1 MKDRFYFLRNN
12 LFTTYTLEVDF
23 PRLYAFKNKQSE
35 AKKAFDEIKALYDKA
50 KFTQQ
55 NEHQFEDDFIS
66 KTLDILG
73 YSFIRQEEKIIQ
85 GKLEKPDFLLF
96 SSLKAK
102 QDYEQIPKNQRA
114 ASNAYISVILE
125 SKAYNTAIDNKKV
138 KDNPHFQILRYLN
151 NLKLNYGFLS
161 NGQLWRLYDNSKLS
175 ATKVFY
181 EINLETLLENDDLE
195 GFNYFYFIFKA
206 ENFAPKKDKSIIEKS
221 LEKNDEAKISIED
234 DLKDIIYG
242 TNGKDSLF
250 ELIGERI
257 FARCGEENLKKIYE
271 NSLYFIFRLL
281 FIAYF
286 EDKFSELLKKHEYF
300 ESEMSLK
307 NLHNLL
313 KSTDKKE
320 GFKGFK
326 KLSDIFTMYDKGEA
340 NYNMPVFNGGLFDS
354 TKTPLLS
361 TPLLF
366 NDEDLEFI
374 LAKFLYFDDGTSLF
388 KRDYKTLSIAHLGTI
403 YEGLLGYFFELASED
418 LYYVKYQAKNEK
430 QKEIESYVDGYDYAE
445 LQKTKAKLLS
455 TPKLYKKGQLY
466 LKNSSNSRKMTASY
480 YTPYGITSF
489 LLKEGLKDRLN
500 DGNILHFK
508 ILDNACGSGHFLI
521 EALNQI
527 TSIIL
532 ENFDSFANLKRLYEE
547 EKKEIQNSACLYLKD
562 YELDESDILKRLLLK
577 RVIFGVDL
585 NPFSVELTKLSL
597 WIDSFIFGTPLSFIE
612 HHIKCG
618 NALVG
623 ASLAEFNDFYSKSE
637 QKNLFNEN
645 FFQEKFKALKEN
657 FNKLDRLSDSTD
669 KEIAK
674 SKELYKK
681 EIEPSKES
689 LNLYLNFF
697 TAQKMMPSLKELKK
711 ITELDKLED
720 SKEQDYKRAREL
732 ITDLALKFGFFNYEI
747 EFPETVQDGNFIGF
761 DLIVGNPPWDKCE
774 FSDNDFFPQ
783 FKSNYRTLK
792 NAKKLE
798 FQKNQLAKPY
808 IKKAYE
814 EQKEGIKIINEYY
827 KANFPLNLGEGDGNL
842 FRFFVERNLSLLAK
856 EASLNYV
863 LPSAL
868 MFEDGS
874 LNLRKEILQ
883 NKSLNFFYSFENR
896 EGIFNEVDSRYKF
909 ALMQIKN
916 AQAPKNQSIK
926 TMFYKTALKE
936 LYKEENIILL
946 DLKSISALSPKHL
959 ALQELRSKEDL
970 SILEK
975 CYKQFAPL
983 NSSYLNFR
991 NELHMT
997 NDKDLFVEAE
1007 NLVLSASVDAKTSLA
1022 KKAKK
1027 EDAKTSLANEA
1038 SGLVKYLPLF
1048 EGKMIHQF
1056 NAEYGGANYYLDK
1069 DAFDERLKSKEIYRL
1084 KQDLNLDSKAY
1095 ERLLESIGPKNLDT
1109 KKLENSLLRY
1119 DRDYFRLGFRAIA
1132 SDTNERTLI
1141 FSLLPRG
1148 CGVGNSVYA
1157 SIAKNYALKSN
1168 TIYTKDISHTRLCF
1182 MLGLCN
1188 SLIVDFLARTMIQI
1202 NVNKTYLERI
1212 PLPQPDDE
1220 EIKRNKDYNF
1230 IAKTALILE
1239 LFNDSK
1245 GAFSE
1250 LGDEFGIKKSE
1261 LPATQKLYDELR
1273 ARLDIRVARLY
1284 GLAYKDFI
1292 HIISTFKVLNKNQPE
1307 FIALLKSLWQE
1318 EEE

>member
-257 FARCGEENLKKIYE
+257 FARCSEENLKKIYE

-307 NLHNLL
+307 NLHSLL

-326 KLSDIFTMYDKGEA
+326 KLSDIFIMYDKGEA

-374 LAKFLYFDDGTSLF
+374 LAQFLYFDDGTSLF

-547 EKKEIQNSACLYLKD
+547 EKKEIQSSACLYLKD
-562 YELDESDILKRLLLK
+562 YELDESEILKRLLLK

-623 ASLAEFNDFYSKSE
+623 ASLAEFNDFYEKSE

-645 FFQEKFKALKEN
+645 FFQEKFKTLKEN

-711 ITELDKLED
+711 ITELDKLES

-732 ITDLALKFGFFNYEI
+732 VTELALKFGFFNYEI
-747 EFPETVQDGNFIGF
+747 EFPETVQDGKFIGF

-774 FSDNDFFPQ
+774 FSDDDFFSQ

-792 NAKKLE
+792 KSKKAE
-798 FQKNQLAKPY
+798 FKTNQLAKNY
-808 IKKAYE
+808 IFKDYQRRENFSKT
-814 EQKEGIKIINEYY
+814 INEYY
-827 KANFPLNLGEGDGNL
+827 KGYYFLSRSSESKDLNL

-874 LNLRKEILQ
+874 FNLRKEILQ
-883 NKSLNFFYSFENR
+883 NKTLSFFYSFENR
-896 EGIFNEVDSRYKF
+896 EGIFNEVHRSYKF

-916 AQAPKNQSIK
+916 TQAPKNHPIK
-926 TMFYKTALKE
+926 TMFYKSSLKE

-946 DLKSISALSPKHL
+946 DLKSIKALSPKHL
-959 ALQELRSKEDL
+959 ALQEVRNKEDL
-970 SILEK
+970 RLLEK
-975 CYKQFAPL
+975 CYGQFLPL
-983 NSSYLNFR
+983 NLEWLDFR
-991 NELHMT
+991 NELNMT
-997 NDKDLFVEAE
+997 TDKDLFIELEE
-1007 NLVLSASVDAKTSLA
+1007 NLSEKNSQL
-1022 KKAKK
+1022 
-1027 EDAKTSLANEA
+1027 
-1038 SGLVKYLPLF
+1038 LPLF

-1056 NAEYGGANYYLDK
+1056 NSEYSKANYYLDK

-1084 KQDLNLDSKAY
+1084 KQDLNLDSKEY
-1095 ERLLESIGPKNLDT
+1095 KRLLEGIKPKNLDT
-1109 KKLENSLLRY
+1109 KEFENSLLRY
-1119 DRDYFRLGFRAIA
+1119 DRDYFRLGFRDIA
-1132 SDTNERTLI
+1132 RDTDEFSGI
-1141 FSLLPRG
+1141 FSLLPKNVG
-1148 CGVGNSVYA
+1148 CGHTMWVHIPKKYILNSSKI
-1157 SIAKNYALKSN
+1157 SIETVDNSK
-1168 TIYTKDISHTRLCF
+1168 ICF
-1182 MLGLCN
+1182 ALGLFN
-1188 SLIVDFLARTMIQI
+1188 SLIVNFIIRGMVQI
-1202 NVNKTYLERI
+1202 HLNKTYLKRI

-1239 LFNDSK
+1239 LYNDSK

-1273 ARLDIRVARLY
+1273 ARLDIKVARLY
-1284 GLAYKDFI
+1284 GLSYEDFI